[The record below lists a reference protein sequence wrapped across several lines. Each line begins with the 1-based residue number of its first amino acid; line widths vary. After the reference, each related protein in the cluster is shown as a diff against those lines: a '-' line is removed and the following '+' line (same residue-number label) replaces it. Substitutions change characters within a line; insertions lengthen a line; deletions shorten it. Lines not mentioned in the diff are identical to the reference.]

1 MRFSTG
7 TRVAALAS
15 VWLSFT
21 SALPGLG
28 HDNDDVI
35 TRDVAIIG
43 GGASGTY
50 AAIRLRELGRSVAL
64 IEQRDELG
72 GHTHT
77 YYDAAA
83 PIDYGVWIY
92 TNNTDMERFFAHFNI
107 PLVAEILN
115 GDPAYTRRYDFRTGE
130 AVAALGGNI
139 IDALTRYV
147 GILLQH
153 PYLAG
158 GFDLPDPVPEDL
170 LLSFGDLIEKYDLG
184 AAVDMITQFDQGFAE
199 NILDYPSIYILKY
212 LDLAVIQGIQFGF
225 SRPASRANQDLYKAA
240 EAELGEDALLGSTV
254 ARIQR
259 QDDKGTSAHHKDT
272 NAHHKGT
279 SAHHIVVDTPSGK
292 QRIIANK
299 VIVAIPPL
307 LENLDGFDLDD
318 RESDIFSRFQ
328 YSSYYGSVV
337 NVTGLPRQLQIF
349 NKATDTPY
357 HVADLPGTFTF
368 NPTAVEGI
376 HTGFFGGGAGSLPE
390 DQARQGI
397 IDNLLALRNAGYPVS
412 EPEIIALRSHTP
424 FGLHVS
430 AEEIA
435 GGFYRDLYGLQGY
448 RGMYYTGA
456 AFHAHNSAE
465 LWEFTERVLQ
475 EHVLVD

>member
-1 MRFSTG
+1 MRCSIG
-7 TRVAALAS
+7 TRVVALVS
-15 VWLSFT
+15 IWLSAT

-28 HDNDDVI
+28 QDNDDDVI

-92 TNNTDMERFFAHFNI
+92 SNNTDMERFFAHFNI
-107 PLVAEILN
+107 PLVTEILN
-115 GDPAYTRRYDFRTGE
+115 GDPANIRRYDFRTGE
-130 AVAALGGNI
+130 AVAPLGGNI
-139 IDALTRYV
+139 TDALTRYV

-153 PYLAG
+153 PYLAD

-170 LLSFGDLIEKYDLG
+170 FLSFGELIEKYDLT
-184 AAVDMITQFDQGFAE
+184 AAVDLITQFDQGFAE

-212 LDLAVIQGIQFGF
+212 LDLAVLQGIQSGF
-225 SRPASRANQDLYKAA
+225 SRPANRANQDLYKAA

-254 ARIQR
+254 AEIQR
-259 QDDKGTSAHHKDT
+259 QDERHDGPHQ
-272 NAHHKGT
+272 
-279 SAHHIVVDTPSGK
+279 IVVDTPSGK
-292 QRIIANK
+292 QRIVADK
-299 VIVAIPPL
+299 VIVAMPPL
-307 LENLDGFDLDD
+307 PENLEGLDLDD
-318 RESDIFSRFQ
+318 RESDIFGRFQ
-328 YSSYYGSVV
+328 WSSYYGSVV
-337 NVTGLPRQLQIF
+337 NVTGLPRQYQIF
-349 NKATDTPY
+349 NKATDAPY
-357 HVADLPGTFTF
+357 HIADLPNTFTF

-376 HTGFFGGGAGSLPE
+376 HTGFFGGGAGSVTE
-390 DQARQGI
+390 DQVRQGI

-412 EPEIIALRSHTP
+412 EPEILALRSHSP

-465 LWEFTERVLQ
+465 LWKFTERVLQ